1 MAAIA
6 LGLLYVAYLAA
17 GNAFLHS
24 RYAHELVN
32 RKPEKF
38 QMDWNGGHTWWPGRV
53 VLRQARSSQGP
64 AWGSHWS
71 AVHHAAPAAAA
82 RATAK
87 AVHRARSRGLRMG
100 QPRCG
105 PSRPASSN
113 MPTSGLPSTA
123 WSLASGRMVRLSL
136 GSCRPWALM

>member
-38 QMDWNGGHTWWPGRV
+38 QMDWNGGHTCGR
-53 VLRQARSSQGP
+53 GG
-64 AWGSHWS
+64 WCC
-71 AVHHAAPAAAA
+71 
-82 RATAK
+82 T
-87 AVHRARSRGLRMG
+87 
-100 QPRCG
+100 RC
-105 PSRPASSN
+105 A
-113 MPTSGLPSTA
+113 
-123 WSLASGRMVRLSL
+123 
-136 GSCRPWALM
+136 